1 LKNLKEF
8 DGQKMKFQNVLV
20 TGGAGYVGSLLTP
33 QLLEIGYKV
42 TVYDIMYF
50 GDQFLPKGNP
60 NLKLIRGDIR
70 DTAKLAEAFQGVG
83 AVISLACIS
92 NDASFELD
100 EKLST
105 SINLDAFEPMV
116 VAAKRA
122 GVKRFVYCSSSSVYG
137 VSESPDVTEEHPLV
151 PLTLY
156 NKYKGVCEPLLF
168 KHQSPEFVCVTIR
181 PATLCGYAPR
191 QRLDL
196 SVNILTNH
204 AINNNKITVFG
215 GSQKRPNLH
224 VQDMV
229 DLYKLLLTVSDDK
242 IAGQTFNAGFQ
253 NMSIMEIA
261 QIVKRVVQE
270 EFPEKGEIPIVTT
283 PTDDIRS
290 YHVNSDKIQ
299 RVLGFKPKHSIE
311 DAVRDLCAAFKAGK
325 LPNSMDDTF
334 YFNVRRLKSL
344 KAA

>member
-1 LKNLKEF
+1 MRFKH
-8 DGQKMKFQNVLV
+8 VLI
-20 TGGAGYVGSLLTP
+20 TGGGGYVGSLLTP
-33 QLLEIGYKV
+33 QLLAAGYKV

-50 GDQFLPKGNP
+50 GSDFLPKDHP
-60 NLKLIRGDIR
+60 DLKVLAGDIR
-70 DTAKLAEAFQGVG
+70 DTRKLAAALKGVE
-83 AVISLACIS
+83 AVINLACIS

-116 VAAKRA
+116 RAAKEA

-137 VSESPDVTEEHPLV
+137 VSESPDVTEEHPLL

-156 NKYKGVCEPLLF
+156 NKYKGMCEPLLW
-168 KHQSPEFVCVTIR
+168 KHHGPGFTCVTIR

-204 AINNNKITVFG
+204 AINAGKITVFG

-224 VQDMV
+224 VQDMC
-229 DLYKLLLTVSDDK
+229 DLYKLLLEVPDDK

-253 NMSIMEIA
+253 NLSIMEIA
-261 QIVKRVVQE
+261 QIAKRVVQE
-270 EFPEKGEIPIVTT
+270 EFPGKGDIPIVTT

-290 YHVNSDKIQ
+290 YHVNSDKI
-299 RVLGFKPKHSIE
+299 RRLLGFQPKRDVE
-311 DAVRDLCAAFKAGK
+311 QAVRDLCRAFKEGR
-325 LPNSMDDTF
+325 LPNSLQDTF
-334 YFNVRRLKSL
+334 YFNVRRLKDL